1 MDDNF
6 ELIEKYNF
14 WDNKTFELG
23 LNRETYTSKIGNYI
37 GNRLVKVLIGQR
49 RVGKS
54 YILRQIAMGL
64 IEKGIPKENILYIN
78 KEYLEYDF
86 VEDYK
91 HLEQIFQIYKKKLSP
106 KGKIY
111 LFIDEVQ
118 IISQWEKFVNSHSQD
133 IVEECEIFISG
144 SNSDLLSSELST
156 LLSGRYIQFIIYPFS
171 FEEYSFIRGLD
182 LDKSSYINYIQ
193 EGGFPELI
201 NLRTED
207 AKHNYLSSLRDSV
220 MLKDIIQRYNVKDAK
235 LLEDIFTYL
244 VNNSSNFLS
253 INNILNYFKSRQRKT
268 SYDTIAN
275 YINYLE
281 KTFLIHRVERYNIK
295 GKEVISGNSKYYAN
309 DTAFKNYLYKGFGF
323 GIGYLL
329 ENLVFLELKRAGYSV
344 YVGSNKDKEIDFVA
358 IKADKQIYIQVAY
371 ILTDQSTIE
380 REYSAL
386 ESIDDNYEKYV
397 VSMDDINFPSR
408 EGIKHI
414 QAWRINEIL

>member
-6 ELIEKYNF
+6 ELIEKYNL
-14 WDNKTFELG
+14 WDNNSLEMG
-23 LNRETYTSKIGNYI
+23 LHREIYTSKINDYI

-54 YILRQIAMGL
+54 YILRQIALGL
-64 IEKGIPKENILYIN
+64 IEAGVPKENILYIN

-91 HLEQIFQIYKKKLSP
+91 HLEQIFQVYKKRLSP

-118 IISQWEKFVNSHSQD
+118 IINQWEKFVNSHSQD

-156 LLSGRYIQFIIYPFS
+156 LLSGRYIQFNIFPFS
-171 FEEYSFIRGLD
+171 FEEYSQIRGLEC
-182 LDKSSYINYIQ
+182 DKSSYLYYIQ
-193 EGGFPELI
+193 EGGFPELF

-244 VNNSSNFLS
+244 INNSSNCLS

-281 KTFLIHRVERYNIK
+281 KTFLIHRVERFNIK

-309 DTAFKNYLYKGFGF
+309 DTAFKNFLYKGFGF

-329 ENLVFLELKRAGYSV
+329 ENIVFLELKRAGYSV
-344 YVGSNKDKEIDFVA
+344 YVGNNKDKEIDFVA

-380 REYSAL
+380 REYSSL

-414 QAWRINEIL
+414 QAWKIKEIL